1 MSADAGAAGTR
12 QWKPH
17 ALERLARRV
26 LGRWGFAVLAAP
38 ALIFLGLVFFQ
49 GLYRLFE
56 AAFQLDAGGPSLS
69 IFSEL
74 LGSKFFRSALWRT
87 MYLSAITTVGAIVI
101 SYPLAYFV
109 ARSRP
114 ERRTLYLFL
123 ILLPWL
129 SSIVLRSF
137 GWRIMLSDK
146 GLINGVLMEL
156 GIIDQ
161 PLQLVFNSFGIVV
174 GLVHVLSPFMMLTL
188 LSVFM
193 SLDRRLEEGAA
204 MLGANPIQTF
214 LRVVLPL
221 TRPGLITGSILVFLL
236 AVATVVTPQI
246 LGGIQDRTLAMLMYD
261 QMLKLYDFQTGAAM
275 AVILVAFAVPVA
287 MLMQAFERRRRSSR

>member
-1 MSADAGAAGTR
+1 
-12 QWKPH
+12 
-17 ALERLARRV
+17 
-26 LGRWGFAVLAAP
+26 
-38 ALIFLGLVFFQ
+38 
-49 GLYRLFE
+49 
-56 AAFQLDAGGPSLS
+56 
-69 IFSEL
+69 
-74 LGSKFFRSALWRT
+74 
-87 MYLSAITTVGAIVI
+87 
-101 SYPLAYFV
+101 
-109 ARSRP
+109 
-114 ERRTLYLFL
+114 
-123 ILLPWL
+123 
-129 SSIVLRSF
+129 
-137 GWRIMLSDK
+137 
-146 GLINGVLMEL
+146 
-156 GIIDQ
+156 
-161 PLQLVFNSFGIVV
+161 
-174 GLVHVLSPFMMLTL
+174 MMLTL